1 MTPIPIPQLI
11 QLQSPLT
18 ISGDLATTASDNL
31 WAEFGRLKISDSTRK
46 QYVKALDN
54 FCQFAYNRSATSE
67 TIAEFLNLDRYDAIE
82 LVLSYRRHSID
93 KNLAPST
100 INVRLAAIKSL
111 VEMARKLGKT
121 TIGLSDIESIPAE
134 TYRDTRGISIE
145 QFKSMLDAIDPSTPI
160 GVRDYAIMLLFWGN
174 ALRRGEIASANIED
188 FLPQQQ
194 KLMILGK
201 GKRAKVAIDLTDSV
215 SYALEEWLNFH
226 PCLDAHFRLEGTSRR
241 KCAGG
246 SFLRTPSLSM
256 RRCNAPGQPLI
267 TSLSRNCYGA
277 RIAGDS
283 IYRIVQGYAEAA
295 GIERRVSPHRLRHS
309 SITAFLDASD
319 GNIRAAQA
327 LSRHSQMNTLTLY
340 DDNRQQQQKGASGVL
355 EGLLERTAGKTSVGL
370 HIK

>member
-1 MTPIPIPQLI
+1 VLNTLTPQLI
-11 QLQSPLT
+11 KLQQSSPADLT
-18 ISGDLATTASDNL
+18 TINRDNL
-31 WAEFGRLKISDSTRK
+31 WAEFGQLKIADSTRK
-46 QYVKALDN
+46 QYVKAIKN
-54 FCQFAYNRSATSE
+54 FCQFVYDGSATPA
-67 TIAEFLNLDRYDAIE
+67 TISEFLALDRYAAIE
-82 LVLSYRRHSID
+82 MVLRYRRHSID
-93 KNLAPST
+93 KKLAPST

-121 TIGLSDIESIPAE
+121 TIDLSDIESIPAE
-134 TYRDTRGISIE
+134 TYRDTRGISVE
-145 QFKSMLDAIDPSTPI
+145 QFKSMLEAIDPSTPI

-226 PCLDAHFRLEGTSRR
+226 PCT
-241 KCAGG
+241 
-246 SFLRTPSLSM
+246 T
-256 RRCNAPGQPLI
+256 PGQPLI
-267 TSLSRNCYGA
+267 TSLSHNCYGA

-283 IYRIVQGYAEAA
+283 LYRIVQGYAEAA
-295 GIERRVSPHRLRHS
+295 GIDRRVSPHRLRHS

-355 EGLLERTAGKTSVGL
+355 EGLLDGQ
-370 HIK
+370 

>member
-1 MTPIPIPQLI
+1 MVEIII
-11 QLQSPLT
+11 QKIAPVSV
-18 ISGDLATTASDNL
+18 SVVAADNL
-31 WAEFGRLKISDSTRK
+31 WAEFGQLKIADSTRK
-46 QYVKALDN
+46 QYVKAIEN
-54 FCQFAYNRSATSE
+54 FCQFAYNGSATSK
-67 TIAEFLNLDRYDAIE
+67 TISEFLALDRYAAIE
-82 LVLSYRRHSID
+82 MVLRYRRHSID

-111 VEMARKLGKT
+111 VDMARKLGKT
-121 TIGLSDIESIPAE
+121 TVDLSDIESIPAE
-134 TYRDTRGISIE
+134 SYRDTRGISVE
-145 QFKSMLDAIDPSTPI
+145 QFRSMLDAIDPSTPI

-194 KLMILGK
+194 KLTILGK
-201 GKRAKVAIDLTDSV
+201 GKRAKVAIDLSDSV
-215 SYALEEWLNFH
+215 SYAIEEWLNFH
-226 PCLDAHFRLEGTSRR
+226 PC
-241 KCAGG
+241 K
-246 SFLRTPSLSM
+246 
-256 RRCNAPGQPLI
+256 APGQPLI
-267 TSLSRNCYGA
+267 TSLSHNCYGA

-295 GIERRVSPHRLRHS
+295 GIDRRVSPHRLRHS

-355 EGLLERTAGKTSVGL
+355 EGLLSKQD
-370 HIK
+370 K

>member
-1 MTPIPIPQLI
+1 MSPNLPSVVITPVVERETLV
-11 QLQSPLT
+11 STLT
-18 ISGDLATTASDNL
+18 VSSDDL
-31 WAEFGRLKISDSTRK
+31 WAEFGQLKIADSSRK
-46 QYVKALDN
+46 QYVKAIEN
-54 FCQFAYNRSATSE
+54 FCQFAYSGSATPEKIS
-67 TIAEFLNLDRYDAIE
+67 EFLDLDRYAAIE
-82 LVLSYRRHSID
+82 MVLRYRRHSID
-93 KNLAPST
+93 RNLSPST

-121 TIGLSDIESIPAE
+121 MIDLGDIESIPSE
-134 TYRDTRGISIE
+134 SYRDTRGISVE
-145 QFKSMLDAIDPSTPI
+145 QFKSMLEAIDPSTSI

-226 PCLDAHFRLEGTSRR
+226 PCLDAHNLEGTSR
-241 KCAGG
+241 
-246 SFLRTPSLSM
+246 SM
-256 RRCNAPGQPLI
+256 RRCNVPGQPLI
-267 TSLSRNCYGA
+267 TSLSHNCYGA

-309 SITAFLDASD
+309 SITAFLDASG
-319 GNIRAAQA
+319 GNLRAAQA
-327 LSRHSQMNTLTLY
+327 LSRHRNQNTLNLY
-340 DDNRQQQQKGASGVL
+340 DDNRRQEQKGASGML
-355 EGLLERTAGKTSVGL
+355 EDLLTGNRDKKSY
-370 HIK
+370 

>member
-1 MTPIPIPQLI
+1 MSPNLPSVVITPVVERELLASIPTV
-11 QLQSPLT
+11 S
-18 ISGDLATTASDNL
+18 SDDL
-31 WAEFGRLKISDSTRK
+31 WAEFGQLKIADSSRK
-46 QYVKALDN
+46 QYVKAIEN
-54 FCQFAYNRSATSE
+54 FCQFAYSGSATPE
-67 TIAEFLNLDRYDAIE
+67 TISEFLALDRYAAIE
-82 LVLSYRRHSID
+82 MVLRYRRHSID
-93 KNLAPST
+93 KKLAPST

-111 VEMARKLGKT
+111 VDMARKLGKT
-121 TIGLSDIESIPAE
+121 TIDLGDIESIPSE
-134 TYRDTRGISIE
+134 SYRDTRGISVE

-226 PCLDAHFRLEGTSRR
+226 PCNL
-241 KCAGG
+241 
-246 SFLRTPSLSM
+246 
-256 RRCNAPGQPLI
+256 PGQPLI
-267 TSLSRNCYGA
+267 TSLSHNCYGA

-309 SITAFLDASD
+309 SITAFLDASG
-319 GNIRAAQA
+319 GNLRAAQA
-327 LSRHSQMNTLTLY
+327 LSRHRNQNTLNLY
-340 DDNRQQQQKGASGVL
+340 DDNRRQEQKGASGML
-355 EGLLERTAGKTSVGL
+355 EDLLAGNGG
-370 HIK
+370 

>member
-1 MTPIPIPQLI
+1 VLNTPTLQLI
-11 QLQSPLT
+11 KLQQPSLAELT
-18 ISGDLATTASDNL
+18 TINRDNL
-31 WAEFGRLKISDSTRK
+31 WAEFGQLKIADSTRK
-46 QYVKALDN
+46 QYVKAIEN
-54 FCQFAYNRSATSE
+54 FCQFAYSGSATPE
-67 TIAEFLNLDRYDAIE
+67 TISEFLDLDQYAAIE
-82 LVLSYRRHSID
+82 MVLRYRRHSID
-93 KNLAPST
+93 KKLAPST

-121 TIGLSDIESIPAE
+121 TIDLGDIESIPAE
-134 TYRDTRGISIE
+134 TYRDTRGISVE
-145 QFKSMLDAIDPSTPI
+145 QFKSMLEAIDPSTPI

-215 SYALEEWLNFH
+215 SYALEEWVNFH
-226 PCLDAHFRLEGTSRR
+226 PCT
-241 KCAGG
+241 
-246 SFLRTPSLSM
+246 T
-256 RRCNAPGQPLI
+256 PGQPLI
-267 TSLSRNCYGA
+267 TSLSHNCYGS

-283 IYRIVQGYAEAA
+283 LYRIVQGYAEAA
-295 GIERRVSPHRLRHS
+295 GIDRRVSPHRLRHS

-340 DDNRQQQQKGASGVL
+340 DDNRQQQQKGASGIL
-355 EGLLERTAGKTSVGL
+355 EDLLAGNGRK
-370 HIK
+370 KND

>member
-1 MTPIPIPQLI
+1 MVEIVIQKIIAPVPFPIV
-11 QLQSPLT
+11 T
-18 ISGDLATTASDNL
+18 SGDL
-31 WAEFGRLKISDSTRK
+31 WAEFGQLKIADSTRK
-46 QYVKALDN
+46 QYVKAIEN
-54 FCQFAYNRSATSE
+54 FCQFAYNGSATPE
-67 TIAEFLNLDRYDAIE
+67 RIAQFLALDRYDAIE
-82 LVLSYRRHSID
+82 MVLKYRRHSID

-111 VEMARKLGKT
+111 VETARKLGKT
-121 TIGLSDIESIPAE
+121 TVDLGDIESIKSE
-134 TYRDTRGISIE
+134 SYRDTRGISVE
-145 QFKSMLDAIDPSTPI
+145 QFKAMLEVIDPSTAI

-201 GKRAKVAIDLTDSV
+201 GKRAKVAIDLTQSV
-215 SYALEEWLNFH
+215 SYALEEWLSFH
-226 PCLDAHFRLEGTSRR
+226 P
-241 KCAGG
+241 
-246 SFLRTPSLSM
+246 
-256 RRCNAPGQPLI
+256 CNAPGQSLI
-267 TSLSRNCYGA
+267 TSLSHNCYGA

-295 GIERRVSPHRLRHS
+295 GIDRRVSPHRLRHS

-327 LSRHSQMNTLTLY
+327 LSRHSHMSTLTLY

-355 EGLLERTAGKTSVGL
+355 EGLLERMKSAE
-370 HIK
+370 

>member
-1 MTPIPIPQLI
+1 MVEILI
-11 QLQSPLT
+11 HKIVPGNLSVV
-18 ISGDLATTASDNL
+18 ASDNL
-31 WAEFGRLKISDSTRK
+31 WAEFGQLKIADSTRK
-46 QYVKALDN
+46 QYVKAIEN
-54 FCQFAYNRSATSE
+54 FCQFAYDGSATPE
-67 TIAEFLNLDRYDAIE
+67 TISEFLDLDRYAAIE
-82 LVLSYRRHSID
+82 MVLRYRRHSID

-100 INVRLAAIKSL
+100 INVRLAAIKSF

-121 TIGLSDIESIPAE
+121 TINLGDIESIPSE
-134 TYRDTRGISIE
+134 SYRDTRGISVE
-145 QFKSMLDAIDPSTPI
+145 QFKSMLEAIDPSTSI

-226 PCLDAHFRLEGTSRR
+226 PCLDAHNLEGTSR
-241 KCAGG
+241 
-246 SFLRTPSLSM
+246 SM
-256 RRCNAPGQPLI
+256 RRCNVAGQPLI
-267 TSLSRNCYGA
+267 TSLSHNCYGL

-309 SITAFLDASD
+309 SITAFLDASG
-319 GNIRAAQA
+319 GNLRAAQA
-327 LSRHSQMNTLTLY
+327 LSRHSNQNTLTLY
-340 DDNRQQQQKGASGVL
+340 DDNRRQEQKGASG
-355 EGLLERTAGKTSVGL
+355 LLEDLLTGNGGKTSD
-370 HIK
+370 